1 MNDMAFK
8 ITGIILVIAS
18 CSSQNKKQDYFL
30 SQIQSFSNQRIEAL
44 KQPVPS
50 VTEPEEKI
58 AVEKAA
64 IERKVKKEKEI
75 ALTLEQDHTHVSL
88 KVASTEHNSN
98 ERRKP
103 SSVLDTKP
111 KFLKGLA
118 THRWTK
124 DQLNQDPERLKTLL
138 ENKIKKLGNVTFSQV
153 QTQKGDTLQ
162 KISYRKYNTNR
173 RWIEIFLLNTYQIKH
188 YDHLRTG
195 ITLRLID

>member
-1 MNDMAFK
+1 MNNKAFK

-18 CSSQNKKQDYFL
+18 CSSQNKKQAYFL
-30 SQIQSFSNQRIEAL
+30 SQIQSLSNQRIEAL

-50 VTEPEEKI
+50 ATESEEKI

-64 IERKVKKEKEI
+64 IERKVR
-75 ALTLEQDHTHVSL
+75 LTPVSL
-88 KVASTEHNSN
+88 KVASIEHNTN

-103 SSVLDTKP
+103 SSVLYNKP
-111 KFLKGLA
+111 RFLKGLA

-124 DQLNQDPERLKTLL
+124 DQLNQDPEGLKTLL
-138 ENKIKKLGNVTFSQV
+138 ENKIKKLGNVTFSEV

-173 RWIEIFLLNTYQIKH
+173 RWIEIFLLNTHQIKH

-195 ITLRLID
+195 ITLKLIE